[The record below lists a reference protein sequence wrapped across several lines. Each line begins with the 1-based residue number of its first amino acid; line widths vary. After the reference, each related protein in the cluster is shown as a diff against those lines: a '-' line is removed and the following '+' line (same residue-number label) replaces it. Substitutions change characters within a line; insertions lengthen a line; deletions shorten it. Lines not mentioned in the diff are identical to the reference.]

1 MIQKIKQ
8 FVNESNAAKLT
19 QLENEAI
26 DTLNDFDGYANVSG
40 LDLKAQQ
47 SIITHMGVDDDGA
60 IHYFAGD
67 MENDDNAEEI
77 FPTDE
82 EKIAI
87 LSFFI
92 KNI

>member
-1 MIQKIKQ
+1 MIQKFEQ
-8 FVNESNAAKLT
+8 VVNESNAVRLT

-26 DTLNDFDGYANVSG
+26 DSLNDFDGYANVSG
-40 LDLKAQQ
+40 LDLKAQK
-47 SIITHMGVDDDGA
+47 STITHMGVDDDGA

-87 LSFFI
+87 LSFFV
-92 KNI
+92 KNM

>member
-1 MIQKIKQ
+1 MIQKFEQ
-8 FVNESNAAKLT
+8 VVNESNAVRLT

-47 SIITHMGVDDDGA
+47 SIITHMGVDEDGD